1 MKIWTTILL
10 LLVMA
15 ATAFAQ
21 PDRKD
26 VRKGNRQF
34 RKENYPAADIHYR
47 KALLADSTSVAAH
60 YNLANT
66 LYREEDFE
74 QAGSQLGKIA
84 QTAPATPHAAD
95 YFYNTGDVALKKKD
109 YKAAVEAFAASLLI
123 RPDDIDA
130 KENYIYAKKML
141 QDQQQNGG
149 GQGQNQDQNQ
159 DQNQNQDN
167 NQNQDQNQDN
177 NQNQDQNQDNN
188 QDQNRD
194 QNQNPQR
201 QGISPQQ
208 AQQLLQA
215 IQAEEKQTQDKVK
228 KEKAAVLKSRQKEK
242 NW

>member
-149 GQGQNQDQNQ
+149 GQD
-159 DQNQNQDN
+159 
-167 NQNQDQNQDN
+167 QNQDQNQDN

-188 QDQNRD
+188 QDQNQD